1 MLSMAGKVVGS
12 VTFKGAGSGVAGGV
26 GIDPKVRSAPGVLA
40 LQAPMRATIR
50 TIYRNQEYFFI
61 SFPSFL
67 KRAQG
72 ARFKAKGKNVMIF
85 SDHFI
90 LAPCAQGY

>member
-40 LQAPMRATIR
+40 LQAPMRATIKTMDR
-50 TIYRNQEYFFI
+50 KQKHFFI
-61 SFPSFL
+61 SFLSFL
-67 KRAQG
+67 Q
-72 ARFKAKGKNVMIF
+72 
-85 SDHFI
+85 
-90 LAPCAQGY
+90 